1 MSNTSFAVGVRID
14 GTAAGMGK
22 ASKDAQ
28 QQLQQLGAQAGKTA
42 KDVQSQLRAIGAQSV
57 KEAQQAQR
65 EYTRMTAARQVL
77 GVRSEREIQ
86 REIFRTQAAYA
97 RLARSGTMSFEEQ
110 RRAARA
116 MREEVTRLYNE
127 MGRLTGRQ
135 QLLRGARIAGGV
147 AVGVG
152 TAAALAAPAVKRSL
166 DYDLRLAY
174 MANTAFAERNT
185 AGRSAGKAEL
195 DAIIRDAVRFGGGTR
210 DGAADTTDKLF
221 ASGQFKVDDI
231 KSVLRE
237 AQLAGVANNASPG
250 DFAEIAIKANA
261 TLGIKPSQ
269 MGRIFGMGTY
279 AGQQGGFEIR
289 DMAKWLPQQMAAA
302 KPLAMSGEAA
312 FAKLA
317 ALNQAAINTAGT
329 RDEAGNNVVNLL
341 AKMGSMDTGKDF
353 KKAGIDL
360 PKNFA
365 QGKLRGFDALD
376 VLANTL
382 DAQLAKD
389 KNYRNLQAQLARSKE
404 GSDRRAALESIGDLA
419 QGTVIGRFF
428 QDRQALMALYGY
440 MNGRS
445 RVTDIAAGAMQNTDA
460 AQRNM
465 ALIREAP
472 SFQIERAQQEK
483 DMALQDSVNKF
494 APAIGTLSE
503 KVADLM
509 RQYPGY
515 TTAVIA
521 ATGALTAFATS
532 AGALAVLTYAAG
544 KGAPNVPGG
553 GGILPSSG
561 SAGGGVSRFFGGAGR
576 VLGTFAR
583 AAGPLALLET
593 LTGPSEQDIA
603 TLRRMDAERKAA
615 EGGGLRGKGYTD
627 PRILGE
633 VPTASLSERLGLP
646 PGQPYM
652 PAQPIGGE
660 ILLKITTPPGVNVEA
675 ETRST
680 SNQRIPFRVDTG
692 QSNPEMR

>member
-1 MSNTSFAVGVRID
+1 
-14 GTAAGMGK
+14 MGK
-22 ASKDAQ
+22 ASKEAQ
-28 QQLQQLGAQAGKTA
+28 QQLQQVGAQAAKTA
-42 KDVQSQLRAIGAQSV
+42 KDVQTQLRAIGVQST
-57 KEAQQAQR
+57 KDAQQAQR
-65 EYTRMTAARQVL
+65 DYARMTAARQVL

-116 MREEVTRLYNE
+116 MREEVTRLHNE

-185 AGRSAGKAEL
+185 AGRRAGKSEL

-210 DGAADTTDKLF
+210 DGAAETADALF
-221 ASGQFKVDDI
+221 GSGIFKVSDVKAI
-231 KSVLRE
+231 LRD
-237 AQLAGVANNASPG
+237 AQLAGTANNADPIE
-250 DFAEIAIKANA
+250 FARMAISANQ
-261 TLGIKPSQ
+261 TLGIQPNR
-269 MGRIFGMGTY
+269 MGQVFGMGTY

-302 KPLAMSGEAA
+302 KAAGFSGESA

-317 ALNQAAINTAGT
+317 ALNQAAVVTAGT

-341 AKMGSMDTGKDF
+341 GKMASMDTVKDF
-353 KKAGIDL
+353 RKAGVDL

-365 QGKLRGFDALD
+365 EGRLKGLDALD

-382 DAQLAKD
+382 NTQLAKD
-389 KNYRNLQAQLARSKE
+389 KNYQRVQAQLKTAKDGSERESALRSV
-404 GSDRRAALESIGDLA
+404 SDIA

-465 ALIREAP
+465 ELIRETP
-472 SFQIERAQQEK
+472 SFQLQRAQQEK
-483 DMALQDSVNKF
+483 DIALQDSVNKF

-521 ATGALTAFATS
+521 ATGALTALATS
-532 AGALAVLTYAAG
+532 AGTLALLTYAAG
-544 KGAPNVPGG
+544 KGAPNAPGG
-553 GGILPSSG
+553 GGIVPSSG
-561 SAGGGVSRFFGGAGR
+561 AGGGVSRFFGGAGR
-576 VLGTFAR
+576 MLGTFAR

-627 PRILGE
+627 PRILGS
-633 VPTASLSERLGLP
+633 VPTPSLSERLGLP
-646 PGQPYM
+646 SGQAYM
-652 PAQPIGGE
+652 PAPPVGGE

-675 ETRST
+675 ETRPT
-680 SNQRIPFRVDTG
+680 NQRIPFRVDTG

>member
-22 ASKDAQ
+22 ASKEAQ
-28 QQLQQLGAQAGKTA
+28 QQLQQVGAQAAKTA
-42 KDVQSQLRAIGAQSV
+42 KDVQTQLRAIGVQST
-57 KEAQQAQR
+57 KDAQQAQR
-65 EYTRMTAARQVL
+65 DYARMTAARQVL

-116 MREEVTRLYNE
+116 MREEVTRLHNE

-152 TAAALAAPAVKRSL
+152 TAAVLAAPAVKRSL

-185 AGRSAGKAEL
+185 AGRRAGKSEL

-210 DGAADTTDKLF
+210 DGAAETADALF
-221 ASGQFKVDDI
+221 GSGIFKVGDVKAI
-231 KSVLRE
+231 LRD
-237 AQLAGVANNASPG
+237 AQLAGTANNADPAA
-250 DFAEIAIKANA
+250 FAQMAITANQ
-261 TLGIKPSQ
+261 TMGIPADR
-269 MGRIFGMGTY
+269 MGRVFGMGTY

-302 KPLAMSGEAA
+302 KAVGMYGESG

-317 ALNQAAINTAGT
+317 ALNQAAVVTAGT

-341 AKMGSMDTGKDF
+341 AKLGSQDTAKDF
-353 KKAGIDL
+353 HKQGIDL
-360 PKNFA
+360 PKRIA
-365 QGKLRGFDALD
+365 EGRMRGQDALD
-376 VLANTL
+376 VVGDLLAS
-382 DAQLAKD
+382 QLSKD
-389 KNYRNLQAQLARSKE
+389 KNYQRIQKE
-404 GSDRRAALESIGDLA
+404 LRTATTGSDRAAALSAAGDIA
-419 QGTVIGRFF
+419 QGTVIGKVF
-428 QDRQALMALYGY
+428 QDRQALMALYGFV
-440 MNGRS
+440 NGRD
-445 RVTDIAAGAMQNTDA
+445 RVNQIAAGAPQNADA
-460 AQRNM
+460 QLRNM
-465 ALIREAP
+465 DVIRESPA
-472 SFQIERAQQEK
+472 FQWQQVQQSKE
-483 DMALQDSVNKF
+483 MALQDSINKF
-494 APAIGTLSE
+494 APAIGGMGE
-503 KVADLM
+503 KLAELM
-509 RQYPGY
+509 QKYPGY

-521 ATGALTAFATS
+521 ATGALAALATS

-544 KGAPNVPGG
+544 KGAPSVPGG
-553 GGILPSSG
+553 GGILSPSG

-576 VLGTFAR
+576 MLGTFAR

-615 EGGGLRGKGYTD
+615 EGGVLRGKGYTD
-627 PRILGE
+627 PRILGT
-633 VPTASLSERLGLP
+633 VPTPSLSERLGLP
-646 PGQPYM
+646 SGQPYM

-675 ETRST
+675 ETRPT
-680 SNQRIPFRVDTG
+680 NQRIPFRVDTG